1 MKMRTLQQG
10 KETESSEKSKMTQ
23 EQVQKYCDLTA
34 AYRKRTGLNPD
45 AAKIAEIG
53 KKARRLA

>member
-1 MKMRTLQQG
+1 MKPNRVM
-10 KETESSEKSKMTQ
+10 EPKMTP
-23 EQVQKYCDLTA
+23 EQVQKYCDLIH
-34 AYRKRTGLNPD
+34 AYRKRTKGMNPD